1 MMRITKRRAC
11 RILVATLTA
20 VMLTGAI
27 GTGTIG
33 GFPGASAQTNKSK
46 EAPMLAELVKAGKIP
61 PVDQRLPS
69 DPLVVPVVEKIGTYG
84 GTWRRA
90 FLGPADANNYVR
102 VVDDALFTFSPDG
115 TKIGPKVAAGA
126 TASNDF
132 KIWTIALR
140 KGARWSDGEK
150 FTAADILF
158 WYKDIILVKDLTP
171 VVPGFMR
178 NADGSPAEV
187 DAVDE
192 YTVRF
197 TFKEPATLFLTA
209 VANQDGSDRTY
220 AMFQPAHYLKKFHPA
235 YTPKEDVERM
245 ARDAGFKRWTE
256 LFATRAAPPEN
267 PERPTMAAWVPVSR
281 VSDPVFTLRRNPYFV
296 GVDPEGNQLP
306 YLDEVRFTYF
316 ADVQALNLSAIAGN
330 FDMQARHILMT
341 NYPVF
346 KEQEKAGKYRVIT
359 WPAFGGSD
367 AVLAFNLTY
376 QADPVLGELMA
387 AKDFRQALSVAI
399 NRDEIKESV
408 FLGLGE
414 ARQGVPGP
422 AHPYFPGEEWATK
435 YTEYNQA
442 EANKLLDKLGLDKRG
457 SNGIR
462 LMKNGKPAIIE
473 ISVVPAFGAWPDV
486 AQLIAKDWERVGI
499 KAVVQLRERALHFSM
514 RESNELQTEI
524 WNEGT
529 TGFPF
534 TGNAQFDPRNSP
546 ILTLGPLFNKW
557 VVSKGTQGVEPPAG
571 IKRIM
576 QLVDTARTVDTEG
589 QNKAAQEL
597 FRIWSDNV
605 YEIGTIGMTPM
616 VQGVVVV
623 GNKFRNVP
631 ATLGNDWPL
640 RTPGNAKPEQFF
652 FAP

>member
-1 MMRITKRRAC
+1 
-11 RILVATLTA
+11 
-20 VMLTGAI
+20 
-27 GTGTIG
+27 
-33 GFPGASAQTNKSK
+33 
-46 EAPMLAELVKAGKIP
+46 
-61 PVDQRLPS
+61 
-69 DPLVVPVVEKIGTYG
+69 
-84 GTWRRA
+84 
-90 FLGPADANNYVR
+90 
-102 VVDDALFTFSPDG
+102 
-115 TKIGPKVAAGA
+115 
-126 TASNDF
+126 
-132 KIWTIALR
+132 
-140 KGARWSDGEK
+140 
-150 FTAADILF
+150 
-158 WYKDIILVKDLTP
+158 
-171 VVPGFMR
+171 
-178 NADGSPAEV
+178 
-187 DAVDE
+187 
-192 YTVRF
+192 
-197 TFKEPATLFLTA
+197 
-209 VANQDGSDRTY
+209 
-220 AMFQPAHYLKKFHPA
+220 
-235 YTPKEDVERM
+235 
-245 ARDAGFKRWTE
+245 
-256 LFATRAAPPEN
+256 
-267 PERPTMAAWVPVSR
+267 
-281 VSDPVFTLRRNPYFV
+281 
-296 GVDPEGNQLP
+296 
-306 YLDEVRFTYF
+306 
-316 ADVQALNLSAIAGN
+316 
-330 FDMQARHILMT
+330 
-341 NYPVF
+341 
-346 KEQEKAGKYRVIT
+346 
-359 WPAFGGSD
+359 
-367 AVLAFNLTY
+367 
-376 QADPVLGELMA
+376 
-387 AKDFRQALSVAI
+387 
-399 NRDEIKESV
+399 
-408 FLGLGE
+408 
-414 ARQGVPGP
+414 
-422 AHPYFPGEEWATK
+422 
-435 YTEYNQA
+435 
-442 EANKLLDKLGLDKRG
+442 LLDKLGLDKRG